1 MRTLIFLFICQ
12 IAILALPAV
21 CMAGD
26 PAADGIKLTLDEAVQ
41 QALANN
47 LGLQLQKDDVAAAEG
62 AMETAEGEFD
72 FVVNAEG
79 GAGRT
84 ELAPLVPQSSEK
96 DETAQWLVGVEKK
109 YITGT
114 EVSVNWNNS
123 RYSGTFSSPLFED
136 FLLDPAYNTGLTIG
150 VRQPL
155 LQGFGMDRQTASI
168 RASEK
173 NVQAA
178 SYLVSSEAANLA
190 AAVKGAYWNLVY
202 AWQDKSVKELSLTLA
217 QKLLEETIE
226 KIRAGKLAEV
236 DIYQPQSEI
245 ARREENL
252 ILADRTIG
260 LYEDELKLLLNSKD
274 WFTSFIPADLPS
286 VVPIIPDPQAVE
298 ANAMARRPDLKA
310 AELAIDAARIEEDVA
325 RDNIRPSLAFV
336 GLVGQGGTDESYGDT
351 LRDAVDS
358 PETEWQA
365 GLAFSMPLQN
375 RRAQGL
381 YRQAS
386 AAYSKAKNRSQQL
399 RLEVQKSVRTT
410 VRDVQLAIKAMEA
423 TKKTSLATRKRLE
436 AEEAKFAVGRATTFD
451 VLTAQDAYSQA
462 LSQEKQ
468 SEVAYALALAE
479 LDRIQGLV
487 TSTGVGLQ

>member
-1 MRTLIFLFICQ
+1 MRTLIFFLISQ
-12 IAILALPAV
+12 VVILSLPAF

-26 PAADGIKLTLDEAVQ
+26 TAPDGVKLTLADAVQ

-62 AMETAEGEFD
+62 AKEAAEGEFD
-72 FVVNAEG
+72 ILAKAEG
-79 GAGRT
+79 GAASK
-84 ELAPLVPQSSEK
+84 ELTPLVPEASEK
-96 DETAQWLVGVEKK
+96 DETAQWLVGLEKK

-114 EVSVNWNNS
+114 EVSVTWNNS
-123 RYSGTFSSPLFED
+123 RYAATPASP
-136 FLLDPAYNTGLTIG
+136 LLDPAYNSGLTVG

-155 LQGFGMDRQTASI
+155 LQGFGIDRQTAQI

-173 NVQAA
+173 NLAAA
-178 SYLVSSEAANLA
+178 SYLVGSEAANLA
-190 AAVKGAYWNLVY
+190 AKVKGAYWNLVF
-202 AWQDKSVKELSLTLA
+202 AWQDKSVKELSLALA
-217 QKLLEETIE
+217 RKLLDETE
-226 KIRAGKLAEV
+226 DKIGAGKLAEV
-236 DIYQPQSEI
+236 DIYQPRSEI

-274 WFTSFIPADLPS
+274 WLSPYIPADLPPTA
-286 VVPIIPDPQAVE
+286 PIAPDGRAIE
-298 ANAMARRPDLKA
+298 ENALKSRPDLKA
-310 AELAIDAARIEEDVA
+310 AELSIDAARIREEVA
-325 RDNIRPSLAFV
+325 LDNIRPNLALV
-336 GLVGQGGTDESYGDT
+336 GLVGQGGTDEAYGDT
-351 LRDAVDS
+351 LSDAVDS

-365 GLAFSMPLQN
+365 GLTLSLPLQN
-375 RRAQGL
+375 NGAKGL
-381 YRQAS
+381 YRQAG
-386 AAYSKAKNRSQQL
+386 AAHSKAKNSARQL

-436 AEEAKFAVGRATTFD
+436 AEQAKFDVGRSTTFD

-462 LSQEKQ
+462 LSQEKR

-487 TSTGVGLQ
+487 SSTVAGLQ